1 MDDGIGS
8 WPTKHASRTPER
20 VALIDGDTGAELTWA
35 DLEARTNALAAAL
48 RSKGVRKGDRVAFC
62 CFNSPHVLE
71 IIFAVA
77 KVGAVTVALNFRLS
91 APELNYV
98 LTDSATTY
106 VFASTQ
112 VIETVREACEGTVVR
127 EVTEVTTAQARR
139 DGAPSAYED
148 LIAEH
153 PSERVVTAIDEDD
166 LSMLMYTS
174 GTTGFPKGAM
184 LTHGNH
190 LWNAIN
196 NVAFSEGLTP
206 RDVTLIMAPLFH
218 IGALGIFTLPLA
230 YLGGTSIVYET
241 FSPEGW
247 LDGVEQHRPTM
258 GFLVPAMWGS
268 VIAAGLDGRD
278 LSSLRYALSGGAP
291 CPLTFIQAVQDHGVA
306 FIEGFGLTE
315 TAPFACVLGPDE
327 TVTHAGSV
335 GKPVLHDELRI
346 VDEADQDVAPGEVGE
361 LLVKG
366 PNVFHGYWEKPE
378 ATAEAL
384 RGGWFHTGDLARCDE
399 EGYYHIVDRKKDMVI
414 TGGENVYPSEIEQTI
429 YQHPAVAEAAVI
441 GVPSDRWGEAVTAVV
456 ALRPG
461 AELTEDELI
470 AWMRERQA
478 GFKVPKAVH
487 FVDALPRTATGKVL
501 KRELRTTWADGQIV
515 RR

>member
-1 MDDGIGS
+1 M
-8 WPTKHASRTPER
+8 
-20 VALIDGDTGAELTWA
+20 
-35 DLEARTNALAAAL
+35 
-48 RSKGVRKGDRVAFC
+48 
-62 CFNSPHVLE
+62 
-71 IIFAVA
+71 
-77 KVGAVTVALNFRLS
+77 
-91 APELNYV
+91 
-98 LTDSATTY
+98 
-106 VFASTQ
+106 
-112 VIETVREACEGTVVR
+112 
-127 EVTEVTTAQARR
+127 
-139 DGAPSAYED
+139 
-148 LIAEH
+148 
-153 PSERVVTAIDEDD
+153 
-166 LSMLMYTS
+166 
-174 GTTGFPKGAM
+174 
-184 LTHGNH
+184 
-190 LWNAIN
+190 
-196 NVAFSEGLTP
+196 
-206 RDVTLIMAPLFH
+206 
-218 IGALGIFTLPLA
+218 
-230 YLGGTSIVYET
+230 
-241 FSPEGW
+241 
-247 LDGVEQHRPTM
+247 
-258 GFLVPAMWGS
+258 
-268 VIAAGLDGRD
+268 
-278 LSSLRYALSGGAP
+278 
-291 CPLTFIQAVQDHGVA
+291 
-306 FIEGFGLTE
+306 
-315 TAPFACVLGPDE
+315 
-327 TVTHAGSV
+327 
-335 GKPVLHDELRI
+335 LHDELRI